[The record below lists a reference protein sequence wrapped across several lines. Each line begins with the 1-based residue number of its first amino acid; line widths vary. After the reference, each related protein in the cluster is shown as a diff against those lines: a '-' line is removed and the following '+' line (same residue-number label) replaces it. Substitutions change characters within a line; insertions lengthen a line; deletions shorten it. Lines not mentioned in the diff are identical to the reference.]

1 MRGSQTTLIAYL
13 QHAPSG
19 KWWEV
24 YQGLTVD
31 DSLEAS
37 RGEGVF
43 QP

>member
-1 MRGSQTTLIAYL
+1 MRPT
-13 QHAPSG
+13 G
-19 KWWEV
+19 KWWDV

-31 DSLEAS
+31 DCLEGS